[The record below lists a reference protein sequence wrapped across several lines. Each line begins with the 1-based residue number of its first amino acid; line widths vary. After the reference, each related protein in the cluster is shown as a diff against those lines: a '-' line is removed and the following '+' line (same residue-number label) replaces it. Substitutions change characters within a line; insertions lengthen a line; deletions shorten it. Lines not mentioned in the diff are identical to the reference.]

1 MKLLQKL
8 RALLPSASPVTIA
21 PTPPALLSVADA
33 PLSDAR
39 LLELLAISLKNRKLG
54 FQTLADKLVLSNGI
68 ELRPYFFE
76 HHQISEQQVRS
87 ATGIHARHP
96 SAFPA
101 GLYEYQHAT
110 QQNYEASV
118 SAGFTM
124 WTKMDLLALDD
135 ALRTKPKDCTVMES
149 ILPPYAA
156 NFEPRIRHIVL
167 GPVGH
172 LFAERGN
179 TVQEEHPFCPCCFM
193 TQCYQV
199 FEKLI
204 QSEQF
209 GGIYFFVSRDTQG
222 QVNADCRVN
231 GEDFPA
237 AIPLLLAYANT
248 WPARGLELRKQYV
261 VLKNAETSLQEAQAM
276 PNQA

>member
-8 RALLPSASPVTIA
+8 RALLPSASPVA
-21 PTPPALLSVADA
+21 TPPNKPAMVSVATA
-33 PLSDAR
+33 PVSDAR
-39 LLELLAISLKNRKLG
+39 LLELLAIRLKNGKHD

-76 HHQISEQQVRS
+76 HQQISEQQVRS
-87 ATGIHARHP
+87 ATVIHARHP
-96 SAFPA
+96 TAFPA
-101 GLYEYQHAT
+101 GLYEFQHAT
-110 QQNYEASV
+110 EQNYEASV
-118 SAGFTM
+118 SAGFSM
-124 WTKMDLLALDD
+124 WMRMDLLALSD
-135 ALRTKPKDCTVMES
+135 ALRAKPKDCTVMES

-172 LFAERGN
+172 LFAERSN

-204 QSEQF
+204 QAEQF
-209 GGIYFFVSRDTQG
+209 VGIYFFVSRDTQG

-261 VLKNAETSLQEAQAM
+261 VLKNAERSLQEAQAL
-276 PNQA
+276 PRHA